1 MRRTSKVISIILSV
15 FMLMQMMTGVV
26 FAASDLPTDLHWG
39 RIEDG
44 DYNTDFVFYVQS
56 DRLDYKFSLYKD
68 NKLIDCKLSAVYTD
82 SSEIIGETCE
92 RLLEDIIKKRS
103 GKIYCKNR
111 YFRKVY
117 R

>member
-1 MRRTSKVISIILSV
+1 MKKASKVVSIILSA

-92 RLLEDIIKKRS
+92 RLLEDIIKNGPGS
-103 GKIYCKNR
+103 YTAKIGILE
-111 YFRKVY
+111 
-117 R
+117 